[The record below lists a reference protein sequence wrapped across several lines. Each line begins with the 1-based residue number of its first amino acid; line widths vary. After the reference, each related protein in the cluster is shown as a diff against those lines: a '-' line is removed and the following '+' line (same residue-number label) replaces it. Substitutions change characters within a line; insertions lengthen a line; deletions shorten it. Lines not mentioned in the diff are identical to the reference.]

1 MPLPDTPRQPS
12 EEMLS
17 PAEAA
22 RILGVH
28 AETVRRYIRQG
39 QLPAQHLGA
48 RTLRIRR
55 SDIENITGAT
65 NADSPVTLQET
76 AGKRLRDQAAQAG
89 VTAEEMAEQLLND
102 FEETISGLESGYAD
116 LDAGRVMD
124 FEQYVASRYERR
136 ARKTTA

>member
-1 MPLPDTPRQPS
+1 MPIPNAQRLSS

-28 AETVRRYIRQG
+28 TETVRRYIRQG
-39 QLPAQHLGA
+39 QLPAQHLGT

-55 SDIENITGAT
+55 SDIDNITRAT
-65 NADSPVTLQET
+65 NADSPVTLQGST
-76 AGKRLRDQAAQAG
+76 GKRLRDQAAQAG
-89 VTAEEMAEQLLND
+89 VTAEEMAEQLLTD
-102 FEETISGLESGYAD
+102 FEETIGGLESGYAD

-124 FEQYVASRYERR
+124 FEQYVSSRHERR
-136 ARKTTA
+136 LRKATA